1 MPYDRDVKAFDD
13 RAATYES
20 GYLGRLHHEISDRV
34 ADLALRQVP
43 APRRILDVGSGTGY
57 LLGLLASRLPD
68 AVELTGVDAA
78 PSMVTVARANAADGR
93 LRFMN
98 GTSEQLPVPDSSCD
112 LVVSAT
118 SFDHWTD
125 QAAGLTECARVLAP
139 GGTLVLADQFSLL
152 LWPTLLAG
160 HRGNGH
166 RGKARTR
173 ARATRLVSAAGLR
186 TPRWHRLYAVLIQAV
201 TAVK

>member
-1 MPYDRDVKAFDD
+1 MPHDRDVQAFDD

-43 APRRILDVGSGTGY
+43 APRRVLDVGSGTGY
-57 LLGLLASRLPD
+57 LLGVLAGRLPD

-78 PSMVTVARANAADGR
+78 PFMVTVARANAPDER
-93 LRFMN
+93 LRFLH
-98 GTSEQLPVPDSSCD
+98 GTAEQLPVPDSSYD

-125 QAAGLTECARVLAP
+125 QAVGLTECARVLAP

-152 LWPTLLAG
+152 LLPTLLAG
-160 HRGNGH
+160 R

-173 ARATRLVSAAGLR
+173 TRATRLVTAAALR
-186 TPRWHRLYAVLIQAV
+186 TPKWHRLYAVLIQAV
-201 TAVK
+201 TAVR